1 MAMKPDFRRRE
12 PMHSSKLKLF
22 AMILVLLIVTASC
35 GTGKQEMFHI
45 REDVDFSFIK
55 RVAVMPFDNLTGEKS
70 ASEII
75 RHLVISELLASGLV
89 DVVAP
94 GEVNSVIKD
103 MGIKDV
109 SSLGKRDIKSL
120 GKTLRVEAVL
130 VGSVQQY
137 GNVRFGSISAP
148 EVTITLLMADTGSGD
163 IIWSVTKSRGG
174 AGFMA
179 RHFGAR
185 SETMSETAIAVVRDA
200 IATLDQYNH
209 Q

>member
-1 MAMKPDFRRRE
+1 
-12 PMHSSKLKLF
+12 MHSSKLRVLG
-22 AMILVLLIVTASC
+22 MILFILTMIISCSTAN
-35 GTGKQEMFHI
+35 KQETFHI

-55 RVAVMPFDNLTGEKS
+55 RVAVLPLDNMTGEKS
-70 ASEII
+70 ASRII
-75 RHLVISELLASGLV
+75 RHLVISELLATGLV

-94 GEVNSVIKD
+94 GEVVAAMKD
-103 MGIKDV
+103 MGIKEV
-109 SSLGKRDIKSL
+109 SSLSKKNIKSL
-120 GKTLRVEAVL
+120 GRALKAEAIIM
-130 VGSVQQY
+130 GAVQQF

-148 EVTITLLMADTGSGD
+148 EVTITLLMADAGSGD

-174 AGFMA
+174 ASFMA

-200 IATLDQYNH
+200 IATLDQYNY